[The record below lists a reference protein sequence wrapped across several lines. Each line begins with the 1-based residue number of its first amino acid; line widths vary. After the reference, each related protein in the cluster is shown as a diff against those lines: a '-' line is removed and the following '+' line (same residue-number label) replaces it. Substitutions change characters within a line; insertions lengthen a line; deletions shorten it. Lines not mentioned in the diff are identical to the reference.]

1 MKTTSIV
8 ATPYHEPL
16 AVTCRAEGKDLDYR
30 VFASNADTDEEISLW
45 HDVPL
50 FTSSSQD
57 TVNFICEIPK
67 WSRKKFEISTT
78 EKGNPIKQDEKK
90 GVLREFKRG
99 DMQFN
104 YGCLPQT
111 WEDPAHISE
120 DTGVGGDND
129 PLDVCEIGMR
139 AIPTGGVRAVKV
151 LGVLAMIDDG
161 ETDWKVV
168 AIDASDP
175 WAEKLN
181 DINDVEAQIPGLL
194 DAMREWF
201 RLYKVPDGKPE
212 NKFGLDEKFM
222 NREYTMKVVMETHQF
237 WCDLVLGE
245 RSDSDS
251 DDDSSCNDLELP
263 VQLPS
268 ICKRTG
274 KAKVASRSVHRR
286 FCVAT
291 KKVVALTRMMR
302 LARRANRA

>member
-1 MKTTSIV
+1 MSISSTSSTATKQFAVCRSDHIV
-8 ATPYHEPL
+8 DT
-16 AVTCRAEGKDLDYR
+16 LDYR
-30 VFASNADTDEEISLW
+30 VRAFSPEDPEEEISLW

-50 FTSSSQD
+50 FNGAD
-57 TVNFICEIPK
+57 ACNFVCEIPK
-67 WSRKKFEISTT
+67 WSRRKYEIATT

-111 WEDPAHISE
+111 WEDPSHISA

-139 AIPTGGVRAVKV
+139 SIPTGGVRAVKI

-168 AIDASDP
+168 AIDVTDP
-175 WAEKLN
+175 WAALLN
-181 DINDVEAQIPGLL
+181 DIDDVEKHIPGLL
-194 DAMREWF
+194 DSMRTWF

-222 NREYTMKVVMETHQF
+222 NREYAMGVVHETHGF
-237 WCDLVLGE
+237 WRALIAGDSDSA
-245 RSDSDS
+245 SDSDS
-251 DDDSSCNDLELP
+251 DLELP
-263 VQLPS
+263 TVS
-268 ICKRTG
+268 KRNG
-274 KAKVASRSVHRR
+274 KPKLASRKTRR
-286 FCVAT
+286 SLRMAVLKVMAVKCFEHVGNSQAT
-291 KKVVALTRMMR
+291 AS
-302 LARRANRA
+302 APQRA